1 MQFFSIKENAVDHE
15 DGSND
20 YTTKRIRGE
29 INDADNSKNSRN
41 DMWAL

>member
-20 YTTKRIRGE
+20 YTTKRIRRE
-29 INDADNSKNSRN
+29 INDADISKNSGY
-41 DMWAL
+41 DMWTL